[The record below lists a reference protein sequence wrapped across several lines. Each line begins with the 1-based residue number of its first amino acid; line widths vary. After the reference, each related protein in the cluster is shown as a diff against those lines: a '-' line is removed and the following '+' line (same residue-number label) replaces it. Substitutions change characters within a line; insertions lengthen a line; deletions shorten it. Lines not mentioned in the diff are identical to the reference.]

1 MAPGGPRH
9 TSRCAGAEANSS
21 HGPRLMSV
29 ATSGR
34 VRVAFDQGDDLA
46 RPGTLVLPLN
56 ALILA
61 SPGQRRSRLSSAPMA
76 LAAPRR
82 VGFRYGQT
90 WQLSPAF
97 RGCALSSRPCGGCRH
112 TLDDRHVAPVFHGLI
127 NTLSVTGAI
136 LASMEEPP
144 AHGHKDGGAD
154 LQASRGGP
162 DIGPSGGAGC
172 SSGPLAHGQ
181 CHAAQRRHGSRNSD
195 QPQATVELEH

>member
-61 SPGQRRSRLSSAPMA
+61 SPGQRRSRLSSAPRA

-112 TLDDRHVAPVFHGLI
+112 TLDHRHVAPLLDCLI
-127 NTLSVTGAI
+127 NTLSVTGA
-136 LASMEEPP
+136 LLTHMEEP
-144 AHGHKDGGAD
+144 AADGHDA
-154 LQASRGGP
+154 
-162 DIGPSGGAGC
+162 
-172 SSGPLAHGQ
+172 
-181 CHAAQRRHGSRNSD
+181 
-195 QPQATVELEH
+195 E